1 MLLCAFCCCCF
12 CFAQFSQNIT
22 RLVPIMCYAFRDS
35 AHLESSDHFCWCVCP
50 LFILFLWIPSTW
62 EFWSFPVGVCAH
74 CSFFIFFI
82 FSLVDSIHM
91 EVLIIS
97 CWCVYPVFTLHLWIP
112 ATLGVMIT
120 SCNFL
125 SALGEFKSCWQF
137 WLLLGHF
144 LMYYFCFGKFSPIFL
159 GVLIMPHAFPF
170 VGVFCSPSSQ
180 AWSLQSLH

>member
-1 MLLCAFCCCCF
+1 MLSKIL
-12 CFAQFSQNIT
+12 
-22 RLVPIMCYAFRDS
+22 PILRVLIIS
-35 AHLESSDHFCWCVCP
+35 
-50 LFILFLWIPSTW
+50 
-62 EFWSFPVGVCAH
+62 VGVCAH
-74 CSFFIFFI
+74 CLYCFCGFHLHGSSDHFLLVYVPTVHFFFLF
-82 FSLVDSIHM
+82 VDSIHM

-120 SCNFL
+120 SCNFI

-137 WLLLGHF
+137 WLLLGQF